1 MSDSETELV
10 FETVLDAP
18 PEKIWRALTI
28 PEYRDRWLQP
38 PDGVNL
44 QLVTVNANSLLTY
57 CWEER
62 RSGNVDDVEQSFVT
76 IELTPNENGTTGFR
90 LTHAPVLIP
99 VAANSNDTST
109 TMMRAA

>member
-1 MSDSETELV
+1 MSDAETELV

-28 PEYRDRWLQP
+28 PEFRDRWLQP

-44 QLVTVNANSLLTY
+44 HLVNVNAHSLLTY
-57 CWEER
+57 SWQER
-62 RSGNVDDVEQSFVT
+62 RDGDESGMEQSFVT

-99 VAANSNDTST
+99 AAANSNDAATV
-109 TMMRAA
+109 MMRAA

>member
-38 PDGVNL
+38 PDGVSL
-44 QLVTVNANSLLTY
+44 HLVRVNANSLLTY
-57 CWEER
+57 SWEER
-62 RSGNVDDVEQSFVT
+62 RPGDENDAERSFVT
-76 IELTPNENGTTGFR
+76 IELTPNGNGKTGFR

-99 VAANSNDTST
+99 AAANGNEATA